1 MEYVEA
7 IVPIQHALVGK
18 GLTPYKPL
26 RALTAMSNEPLLISS
41 ILHNTQCIH
50 RSPQS

>member
-26 RALTAMSNEPLLISS
+26 SVDSNE
-41 ILHNTQCIH
+41 Q
-50 RSPQS
+50 